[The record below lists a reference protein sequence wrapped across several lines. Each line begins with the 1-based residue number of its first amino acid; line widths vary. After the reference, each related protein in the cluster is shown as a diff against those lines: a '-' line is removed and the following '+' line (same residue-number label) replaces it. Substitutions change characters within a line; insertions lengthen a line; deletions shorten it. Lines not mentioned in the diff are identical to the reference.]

1 LNFCTYFDSKY
12 ISFGFSLLE
21 SLYKHYN
28 DKGIY
33 VLCLDQDTLLLT
45 KKFFPKV
52 ITITLSEIENA
63 YKDLL
68 SIKVQRPATEYI
80 WTLTPHLIEYL
91 IQHKNVDFITY
102 LDSDQY
108 FFDTPKTI
116 IDEVK
121 FHSISILP
129 HRFRKSLKHLEVYGF
144 YNVSWVSMRN
154 DSNAREALKWW
165 RCKCIENCSVD
176 LDKGIVGDQKY
187 LDSFKSRFKSVHD
200 IENEGCGV
208 APWNLKISS
217 KIILYHFQ
225 SLRII
230 NRFMFTY
237 NHSEYNFKLSSRT
250 FVNIY
255 GPFLRNVI
263 LKYSELNEYS
273 NHRMGMKFRF
283 SIDMKSLCTNDFI
296 FFYKSIFLIFNF
308 HKIIR
313 FIGFIKKVIRYR

>member
-1 LNFCTYFDSKY
+1 MNFCTYFDSKY

-21 SLYKHYN
+21 SLHKHYN

-165 RCKCIENCSVD
+165 RYKCIENCSVD
-176 LDKGIVGDQKY
+176 LEKGIVGDQKY

-237 NHSEYNFKLSSRT
+237 NHSEYNFKLSHRI
-250 FVNIY
+250 FVDVY
-255 GPFLRNVI
+255 APFIKIVLG
-263 LKYSELNEYS
+263 KYSQIKNYQNQNNSSKL
-273 NHRMGMKFRF
+273 RFRIHKQLF
-283 SIDMKSLCTNDFI
+283 YTNDFI
-296 FFYKSIFLIFNF
+296 FIYKRIFFIFNF
-308 HKIIR
+308 RIIYKLFTILNKLLR
-313 FIGFIKKVIRYR
+313 H

>member
-1 LNFCTYFDSKY
+1 MNFCTYFDSKY

-21 SLYKHYN
+21 SLHKHYN

-33 VLCLDQDTLLLT
+33 VLCLDQETLLLT
-45 KKFFPKV
+45 RKFFPKV

-116 IDEVK
+116 IDEVE

-187 LDSFKSRFKSVHD
+187 LDLFKSRFQSVHD
-200 IENEGCGV
+200 INNDGCGV
-208 APWNLKISS
+208 APWNYDINK

-225 SLRII
+225 SLRLI

-237 NHSEYNFKLSSRT
+237 NHSEYKFKLSHRI
-250 FVNIY
+250 FVDVY
-255 GPFLRNVI
+255 APFIKIVLG
-263 LKYSELNEYS
+263 KYSQIKIYKNQNNSSKL
-273 NHRMGMKFRF
+273 RF
-283 SIDMKSLCTNDFI
+283 QIHGNLFYTNDFI
-296 FFYKSIFLIFNF
+296 FIYKRFFLIFNF
-308 HKIIR
+308 RIIYKL
-313 FIGFIKKVIRYR
+313 FTILIKLLRH